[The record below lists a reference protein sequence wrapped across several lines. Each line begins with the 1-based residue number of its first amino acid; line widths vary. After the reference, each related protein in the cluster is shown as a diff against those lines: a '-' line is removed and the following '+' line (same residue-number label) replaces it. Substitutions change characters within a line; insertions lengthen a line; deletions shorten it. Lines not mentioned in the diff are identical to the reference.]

1 MSRPGTSEASG
12 NTDQQGGL
20 AAGYGPQP
28 LDEAV
33 DPLGAIRPAY
43 RQVLEVLDRL
53 GADELAARHDRLDAE
68 RLGHGVTFPALNAT
82 GTELRSF
89 PMDLVPRI
97 IDADSWA
104 FLARG
109 ATQRVRAL
117 NAFLTDVYRPTDE
130 PPAIV
135 AEGIVP
141 DAWVRRSPGYLHGAR
156 DITPGGQV
164 RATVTGLD
172 LLTDER
178 GDWVV
183 LEDNLRVPSGLA
195 YSRANRVTAAA
206 VLPELT
212 EVADRIGVQGP
223 DEVGR
228 MLHRALLDQMP
239 IGCPRTMAQV
249 VVLSDGPEN
258 SAWYEHQRLA
268 ELMGVPVITPAD
280 LVPDEGGGVAA
291 MVDGAHLPIDVV
303 YRRLGDDELVHAGRK
318 PTAGGDTSIDPVR
331 RRAADLLV
339 DAARAGRVSIANA
352 PGNGVA
358 DDKAIYAF
366 VGPMIRFYL
375 GEDPI
380 LRDVGTWVLAD
391 PNQYEAVRGRMH
403 ELVVKPIDGSGGQ
416 GVMIGPDLSEERVAR
431 LEAEVA
437 AAPHRYIAQDVI
449 RFSTHPT
456 LIGGHLVPRHVDL
469 RMFVLSGE
477 DTVVAPVALTRVALE
492 SEGLLVNSSQ
502 GGGSKDTWLLR

>member
-1 MSRPGTSEASG
+1 VTLSETSDDAL
-12 NTDQQGGL
+12 GL
-20 AAGYGPQP
+20 TADYGPQP

-33 DPLGAIRPAY
+33 DDRGAVRPAY
-43 RQVLEVLDRL
+43 RPVLEVLDRL
-53 GADELAARHDRLDAE
+53 GADELAARHDRLDAA
-68 RLGHGVTFPALNAT
+68 RLQHGVTFPAPNAS
-82 GTELRSF
+82 GTQVRPF

-97 IDADSWA
+97 IGSDSWA
-104 FLARG
+104 FLTRG
-109 ATQRVRAL
+109 AIQRARAL
-117 NAFLTDVYRPTDE
+117 NAFLADVYRPTDD

-141 DAWVRRSPGYLHGAR
+141 DVWVRRSPGYLHGAR
-156 DITPGGQV
+156 ELTPGGQV

-172 LLTDER
+172 LLTDEQ
-178 GDWVV
+178 GGWVV

-195 YSRANRVTAAA
+195 YSRANRITAAA
-206 VLPELT
+206 ALPELAD
-212 EVADRIGVQGP
+212 VADRIGVRAP

-228 MLHRALLDQMP
+228 LLHRALLDQMP
-239 IGCPRTMAQV
+239 VGCPRTMAQV
-249 VVLSDGPEN
+249 VVLSDGPDN

-268 ELMGVPVITPAD
+268 ELMGVPVVTPAD
-280 LVPDEGGGVAA
+280 LVPDERGGVAA

-303 YRRLGDDELVHAGRK
+303 YRRLGDDELVRPGRK

-331 RRAADLLV
+331 RQAADLLLG
-339 DAARAGRVSIANA
+339 AARAGRVSIANT

-380 LRDVGTWVLAD
+380 LRDVGTWVLSE

-403 ELVVKPIDGSGGQ
+403 ELVIKPIDGSGGH
-416 GVMIGPDLSEERVAR
+416 GVMIGPDLSEEQVAR

-456 LIGGHLVPRHVDL
+456 LIDGRLVPRHVDL

-477 DTVVAPVALTRVALE
+477 DTVVAPVALSRVALE